1 MLARLRFIL
10 DRSLTVANLLDKS
23 VAAYGEDFEV
33 LRFSGSLAEL
43 GVRGQSLTLGTL
55 RRVCDRIAL
64 ALRQQGL
71 QRHDRVA
78 TYQSA
83 SVAYLIHSLA
93 IIRAGGITVPVNGK
107 LGTDELR
114 AYLQHMG
121 VRMVFTDAAHLP
133 RLCPLALAQ
142 RRMTALV
149 AGRDAP
155 HGTPGAVLLH
165 EVMPASSK
173 AFVPTDI
180 DVDDD
185 VMIVHTSGT
194 TGFPKGV
201 LHGSRSLVLATR
213 GQLSIQPITRRN
225 RLLLASPANHHIT
238 QAAIFSCLAA
248 GLPTYVPAEEPAD
261 ALLGLIAR
269 ERCTLVLAFPDV
281 YQGMCEAGLGR
292 FDLRHVKSWMAGG
305 DSSHEVHI
313 RQFTAHGA
321 MLRLFGRRVLSSMYI
336 EFFGTSEVGFAALM
350 KTSFSFTRRY
360 QRYVGRRTPVSPR
373 VKVADAHGR
382 PLPVG
387 VPGRLMVKG
396 PTLFKGYWNAHERLH
411 GVHLGGWWWTG
422 DVAVRTRGGGYY
434 HLDREVDSIA
444 VGDRRIY
451 SLQLEEL
458 ILKHADVADVAVF
471 ERAGDAQR
479 VGVVVEARPGRLLEA
494 SALRQWLQAQYPD
507 HETLH
512 LEVLQGGKRLPR
524 GLTGKVLKRQLR
536 ERPTAANAQIVAPT
550 GPDTAPISPTS
561 IASAPAATA

>member
-10 DRSLTVANLLDKS
+10 DRSLTVSNLLDKS
-23 VAAYGEDFEV
+23 VAAYGEDFEL
-33 LRFSGSLAEL
+33 LRFSGDLRAL
-43 GVRGQSLTLGTL
+43 GISGQSLTLGAL

-71 QRHDRVA
+71 QRYDRVA
-78 TYQSA
+78 ICQSG
-83 SVAYLIHSLA
+83 SVAYLIYSLA
-93 IIRAGGITVPVNGK
+93 IIRAGGITVPVHGN
-107 LGTDELR
+107 LRSEDLR
-114 AYLQHMG
+114 AYLDHMG
-121 VRMVFTDAAHLP
+121 VRLVFTDAAHLP

-142 RRMTALV
+142 RRQIALLLGSEV
-149 AGRDAP
+149 DPA
-155 HGTPGAVLLH
+155 TPGVVLLGD
-165 EVMPASSK
+165 VLPATAK
-173 AFVPTDI
+173 AFVPTEI
-180 DVDDD
+180 DLDDD

-201 LHGSRSLVLATR
+201 LHGSRSIVLATQ
-213 GQLSIQPITRRN
+213 GQLSIQPVTRSN
-225 RLLLASPANHHIT
+225 RVLLASPANHHIT

-248 GLPTYVPAEEPAD
+248 GLPAYVPAEESAE
-261 ALLGLIAR
+261 ALLTVIAR
-269 ERCTLVLAFPDV
+269 EHCTLVLAFPDV
-281 YQGMCEAGLGR
+281 YQGMCQAGLSR
-292 FDLRHVKSWMAGG
+292 FDLRHVKTWMAGG

-313 RQFTAHGA
+313 RQLTAHGA
-321 MLRLFGRRVLSSMYI
+321 MLSVFGKRLLGSMYI

-373 VKVADAHGR
+373 VKVADERGR

-422 DVAVRTRGGGYY
+422 DVAVRTRSGGYY

-444 VGDRRIY
+444 QGEQRFY

-458 ILKHADVADVAVF
+458 ILKHADVADVAVY
-471 ERAGDAQR
+471 EHADSATR
-479 VGVVVEARPGRLLEA
+479 VGVLVEPRAGSSLDA
-494 SALRQWLQAQYPD
+494 GALRQWLQAQYPE
-507 HETLH
+507 HHALH
-512 LEVLQGGKRLPR
+512 VEVLAHGETLPR

-536 ERPTAANAQIVAPT
+536 ERAAVVIAEPVAA
-550 GPDTAPISPTS
+550 APHSEPSPP
-561 IASAPAATA
+561 AAPAPAATV